1 MSVQMW
7 EIEDRL
13 RVMGKYFDLDALLA
27 KDKDNQAVGQYYRKS
42 DFFYNLVHNRGGK
55 AIHMGISEDGFYH
68 KDDYL
73 GQARFVGTLL
83 DRPSMNI
90 LEVGAGRLFNT
101 RYLAGEFPGCHFT
114 AVDLPNRNFLKNR
127 VPSNVELREGDFN
140 DLSIFPENS
149 FDVVFGV
156 EAICHAESKE
166 HVFKEIH
173 RVLKPG
179 GRLVV
184 FDGYEPK
191 PHEEM
196 TEFERYVAAI
206 VWAAMCATPKDFYIG
221 DIRKYLEAS
230 FSDVQI
236 TDITRKIRPTL
247 RRLDRICG
255 YYFMHPRLIRFSK
268 KIFPA
273 DANMNSI
280 AGWLMLLTI
289 DGENMHQYCRI
300 VAVK

>member
-1 MSVQMW
+1 MNFQTW

-13 RVMGKYFDLDALLA
+13 RLMGKYFDLDALLA
-27 KDKDNQAVGQYYRKS
+27 KDTDNGAVEQYYRKS
-42 DFFYNLVHNRGGK
+42 DFFYKLVLSRGGR
-55 AIHMGISEDGFYH
+55 AIHMGISEDGSYH

-83 DRPSMNI
+83 DRPSMSV

-101 RYLAGEFPGCHFT
+101 RYLAEEFPGCHFT
-114 AVDLPNRNFLKNR
+114 ALDLPNRKFLKNR
-127 VPSNVELREGDFN
+127 APSNVQLIEGDYN

-156 EAICHAESKE
+156 ETICYAESKE

-191 PHEEM
+191 PQEEM
-196 TEFERYVAAI
+196 TELEHRASAVAF
-206 VWAAMCATPKDFYIG
+206 AAMCVTQNDNYLG
-221 DIRKYLEAS
+221 NIRKYLEAS
-230 FSDVQI
+230 YSKVEI
-236 TDITRKIRPTL
+236 TDITRKVRPTL
-247 RRLDRICG
+247 RRLDRICS
-255 YYFMHPRLIRFSK
+255 YYFMHPWLIRFSK
-268 KIFPA
+268 KFFPA
-273 DANMNSI
+273 DANLNSI
-280 AGWLMLLTI
+280 AGWLMFLTA
-289 DGENMHQYCRI
+289 DGDNINQYDRI